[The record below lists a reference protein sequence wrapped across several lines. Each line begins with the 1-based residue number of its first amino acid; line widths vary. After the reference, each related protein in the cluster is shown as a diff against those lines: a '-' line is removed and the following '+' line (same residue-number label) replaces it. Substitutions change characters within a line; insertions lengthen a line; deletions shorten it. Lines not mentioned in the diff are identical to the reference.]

1 MRVLCKLRRI
11 YGLFLYIGCGFVHF
25 DIYVCTYTY
34 HNTYPLSYITI
45 YYTADA
51 ECGVY
56 NARIKSIINEWNI
69 YSTAIWRPSRPYAES
84 NIKIGKLLCNVFAPI
99 NTHIY
104 ACVSVY
110 MCVCLFVI
118 IMPSEMRPPPLT
130 LIQI

>member
-1 MRVLCKLRRI
+1 MCCASCGA
-11 YGLFLYIGCGFVHF
+11 YMAWFSIGCGFVNF
-25 DIYVCTYTY
+25 DMYVPIHTTIPIRYPISLYT
-34 HNTYPLSYITI
+34 
-45 YYTADA
+45 TADA

-56 NARIKSIINEWNI
+56 NAHIKSIINEWNI

-104 ACVSVY
+104 AYV
-110 MCVCLFVI
+110 CVCVFVCSLLYYI
-118 IMPSEMRPPPLT
+118 PSEMRPPPLT